1 MDGTIQNS
9 SPKSHKFKIIGWID
23 EHFEESLLILLLATM
38 SCVELI
44 QVVARNVPFIA
55 SLTWAEEFC
64 RFTWVATVFLS
75 LPYTIRTM
83 TTLRVTAL
91 VDIIPWKMQNI
102 VNVLVDV
109 INALVLAVL
118 AFYSINVTSRIVLS
132 GETSPAMLMPMWILY
147 AIVVAGFLLGM
158 VRAIQMC
165 GIHIKNINRK
175 PKATLETQV
184 EEELKVSGMDKMA
197 EQVIERNEE
206 TAPIAGIDNPQS
218 EQESQNPKD
227 RSEKAGRS

>member
-23 EHFEESLLILLLATM
+23 KHFEESLLILLLATM

-147 AIVVAGFLLGM
+147 AIVVAGFFAWDGSRDTN
-158 VRAIQMC
+158 VR
-165 GIHIKNINRK
+165 
-175 PKATLETQV
+175 
-184 EEELKVSGMDKMA
+184 
-197 EQVIERNEE
+197 
-206 TAPIAGIDNPQS
+206 NPHQEHQS
-218 EQESQNPKD
+218 
-227 RSEKAGRS
+227 